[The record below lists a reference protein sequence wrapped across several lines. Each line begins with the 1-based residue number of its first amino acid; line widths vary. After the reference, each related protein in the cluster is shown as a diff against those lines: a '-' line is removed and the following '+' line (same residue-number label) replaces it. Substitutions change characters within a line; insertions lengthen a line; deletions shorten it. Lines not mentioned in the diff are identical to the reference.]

1 MPVPT
6 VRLANNKDIEIELN
20 RVLSLL
26 YEQVRAPLPVSV
38 FQSVRGNVAEGVK
51 DREIFLEL
59 DLGVKRLCVK
69 HNGHIY
75 YVNLADPTVTVSTSA
90 TPAPNDAAYVV
101 AIASADLTSERVLTG
116 TANQVTVTDGGAGS
130 SITLSTPQ
138 NLHTGATPQF
148 TRLGLGNAADASL
161 ALATNRGGLFDGSA
175 DEIQLRVQ
183 GHSTQTANVLEI
195 ENSAGTNQLT
205 VNASG
210 DLDINGVLKVDGT
223 QVVSNQQS
231 AITSFTDSSGGT
243 ADNTIAAAGAGYSQS
258 DENNFR
264 ADVAQKMNA
273 ILTAIRTHGLI
284 AT

>member
-6 VRLANNKDIEIELN
+6 VRLSAHKDIEIELN
-20 RVLSLL
+20 RVLALL

-38 FQSVRGNVAEGVK
+38 FQSVRGNVAEGVQE
-51 DREIFLEL
+51 REIFLEL
-59 DLGVKRLCVK
+59 DIGVKRLCVK

-75 YVNLADPTVTVSTSA
+75 YVNLSDPTVTVSTSA
-90 TPAPNDAAYVV
+90 SPAPNDAAYVV
-101 AIASADLTSERVLTG
+101 ISASADLTSERVLTG
-116 TANQVTVTDGGAGS
+116 TANQITVTDGGAGANL
-130 SITLSTPQ
+130 TLSAPQ
-138 NLHTGATPQF
+138 NIHTGATPQF

-161 ALATNRGGLFDGSA
+161 ALLANRGGLFDGSA

-183 GHSTQTANVLEI
+183 GHSTQTANVFEI

-223 QVVSNQQS
+223 QVVSNQQA

-243 ADNTIAAAGAGYSQS
+243 ADNTIAAAGVGYSQS

-264 ADVAQKMNA
+264 ADVAQKINA
-273 ILTAIRTHGLI
+273 ILNAIRTHGLI

>member
-6 VRLANNKDIEIELN
+6 VRLAAHKDIEIELN

-26 YEQVRAPLPVSV
+26 YEQVRVPLPVSV
-38 FQSVRGNVAEGVK
+38 FQSVRGNIAEGVQE
-51 DREIFLEL
+51 REIFLEL
-59 DLGVKRLCVK
+59 DIGVKRLCVK

-75 YVNLADPTVTVSTSA
+75 YVNLSDPTVTVSTSA
-90 TPAPNDAAYVV
+90 SPAPNDAAYAV
-101 AIASADLTSERVLTG
+101 AVASADLTSERVIAG
-116 TANQVTVTDGGAGS
+116 TANQITVTDGGAGANL
-130 SITLSTPQ
+130 TLSAPQ
-138 NLHTGATPQF
+138 NIHTGATPQF
-148 TRLGLGNAADASL
+148 ARLGLGAAADANL
-161 ALATNRGGLFDGSA
+161 ALSAIRGGLFDGSA

-223 QVVSNQQS
+223 QVVTNQQP
-231 AITSFTDSSGGT
+231 AITSFTDNSGGT

-264 ADVAQKMNA
+264 ADVAQKINA

>member
-6 VRLANNKDIEIELN
+6 VRLAAHKDIEIELN

-26 YEQVRAPLPVSV
+26 YEQVRVPLPVRV
-38 FQSVRGNVAEGVK
+38 FQSVRGNIAEGVQE
-51 DREIFLEL
+51 REIFLEL
-59 DLGVKRLCVK
+59 DIGVKRLCVK

-75 YVNLADPTVTVSTSA
+75 YVNLSDPTVTVSTSA
-90 TPAPNDAAYVV
+90 SPAPNDAAYAV
-101 AIASADLTSERVLTG
+101 AVASADLTSERVIAG
-116 TANQVTVTDGGAGS
+116 TANQITVTDGGAGANL
-130 SITLSTPQ
+130 TLSAPQ
-138 NLHTGATPQF
+138 NIHTGATPQF
-148 TRLGLGNAADASL
+148 ARLGLGAAADANL
-161 ALATNRGGLFDGSA
+161 ALSAIRGGLFDGSA

-223 QVVSNQQS
+223 QVVTNQQP
-231 AITSFTDSSGGT
+231 AITSFTDNSGGT

-264 ADVAQKMNA
+264 ADVAQKINA

>member
-1 MPVPT
+1 MAVPT

-51 DREIFLEL
+51 EREIFLEL
-59 DLGVKRLCVK
+59 DIGVKRLCVK

-130 SITLSTPQ
+130 SITLSAPQ

-148 TRLGLGNAADASL
+148 TRLGLGNAADANL
-161 ALATNRGGLFDGSA
+161 ALAANRGGLFDGSA

-231 AITSFTDSSGGT
+231 AIASFTDSSGGT

-264 ADVAQKMNA
+264 ADVAQKINA